1 MYSRESSNLKHALH
15 NSLQR
20 IYAIIV
26 KELRQL
32 SRDRPTFGMVV
43 MIPLIQ
49 LLLFGFAINTNVRN
63 LPVAVVDNSH
73 SEIARAL
80 VADLS
85 ASQVVAFVAD
95 YQTPTQAADALT
107 RGEIRAALIIPR
119 DIAQRLNDER
129 PLAQWLIDGSDTMV
143 GNAIFGLKDMPL
155 STLNARSFAGN
166 YNAKKAT
173 FEMTLFYNPE
183 RRSAINIVPGL
194 VGIILTMTM
203 VLFTSAALVRERERG
218 NLELLI
224 TTPVKPMEL
233 MIGKIVPYVFVGLLQ
248 MTIILGLG
256 HLIFDVPIN
265 GRIDQLLLAA
275 LVFISAS
282 LTLGMLISTVA
293 TTQLQAMQ
301 LTVFLLIPSIL
312 LSGFMFPYEG
322 MPALAQWIAE
332 ALPATHFIRL
342 IRGIVL
348 RSATLVDLWPDLV
361 WLAGFT
367 VIGLIIAAKRF
378 KKRLD

>member
-1 MYSRESSNLKHALH
+1 MNASVGIH

-32 SRDRPTFGMVV
+32 SRDRPTFGMIV

-63 LPVAVVDNSH
+63 LPVALVDNSH
-73 SEIARAL
+73 SEIARTII
-80 VADLS
+80 ADLK
-85 ASQVVAFVAD
+85 ATQVVQFVESYA
-95 YQTPTQAADALT
+95 TSHEAMDALT
-107 RGEIRAALIIPR
+107 RGDVRAALIIPK
-119 DIAQRLNDER
+119 DLAQRMDDER
-129 PLAQWLIDGSDTMV
+129 PLAQWIIDGSDTMV
-143 GNAIFGLKDMPL
+143 GNAIFGLKNMPL
-155 STLNARSFAGN
+155 NTLNSRALANS
-166 YNAKKAT
+166 YNIQKST

-194 VGIILTMTM
+194 VAIILTMTM

-233 MIGKIVPYVFVGLLQ
+233 MIGKIVPYVFVGLIQ
-248 MTIILGLG
+248 MSIILGLG
-256 HLIFDVPIN
+256 HLIFDVPIS

-282 LTLGMLISTVA
+282 LTLGMLISTIA
-293 TTQLQAMQ
+293 KTQLQAMQ

-322 MPALAQWIAE
+322 MPSLAQWIAE
-332 ALPATHFIRL
+332 VLPATHFIRL

-348 RSATLVDLWPDLV
+348 RAATLIDLWPDLL
-361 WLAGFT
+361 WLIGFT
-367 VIGLIIAAKRF
+367 VIGLLVAAKRF

>member
-1 MYSRESSNLKHALH
+1 MSNISPAIKNSIR

-20 IYAIIV
+20 IYAIMI

-32 SRDRPTFGMVV
+32 ARDRPTFGMIV
-43 MIPLIQ
+43 MIPLIE
-49 LLLFGFAINTNVRN
+49 LLLFGFAINTNVRH
-63 LPVAVVDNSH
+63 LPVAIVDNSH

-80 VADLS
+80 VSDLR
-85 ASQVVAFVAD
+85 ATQVVKFIAD
-95 YQTPTQAADALT
+95 YHTPTQAADALT
-107 RGEIRAALIIPR
+107 RGEIRAALIIPK
-119 DIAQRLNDER
+119 DIAQRLDDER
-129 PLAQWLIDGSDTMV
+129 PLAQWIIDGSDTMV

-155 STLNARSFAGN
+155 TTLASRSYAGN
-166 YNAKKAT
+166 YTLKKST

-194 VGIILTMTM
+194 VGVILTMTM
-203 VLFTSAALVRERERG
+203 VLFTSAAIVRERERG

-233 MIGKIVPYVFVGLLQ
+233 MVGKIAPYIFVGLVQ
-248 MTIILGLG
+248 TAIVLGIG
-256 HLIFDVPIN
+256 HIIFDVPIN
-265 GRIDQLLLAA
+265 GRIDQLLAA
-275 LVFISAS
+275 TLVFISAS
-282 LTLGMLISTVA
+282 LTLGMLISTAA

-312 LSGFMFPYEG
+312 LSGFMFPYDG
-322 MPALAQWIAE
+322 MPELAQWIAE
-332 ALPATHFIRL
+332 ALPATHYIRM

-348 RSATLVDLWPDLV
+348 RSATVTDLLPDLL
-361 WLAGFT
+361 WLSCFT
-367 VIGLIIAAKRF
+367 VIGLLIAAKRF

>member
-1 MYSRESSNLKHALH
+1 MSAAAHSIY

-20 IYAIIV
+20 VLAIMM

-32 SRDRPTFGMVV
+32 SRDRPTFSMIV

-63 LPVAVVDNSH
+63 LPVALVDKSH

-80 VADLS
+80 IADLM
-85 ASQVVAFVAD
+85 ATQVVNFVTD
-95 YQTPTQAADALT
+95 YPTPLQANNALI
-107 RGEIRAALIIPR
+107 RGEIRAALIIPK
-119 DIAQRLNDER
+119 DIAQRLDDDR
-129 PLAQWLIDGSDTMV
+129 PIAQWIIDGSDTMV
-143 GNAIFGLKDMPL
+143 GNAIFNLKNMPFT
-155 STLNARSFAGN
+155 TLNARSYEGN
-166 YNAKKAT
+166 YNTKKST
-173 FEMTLFYNPE
+173 FEMTLFFNPE
-183 RRSAINIVPGL
+183 RRSPINIVPGL

-233 MIGKIVPYVFVGLLQ
+233 MIGKIVPYVFVGLIQ

-256 HLIFDVPIN
+256 HIIFDVPIN
-265 GRIDQLLLAA
+265 GRIDQLFFAA
-275 LVFISAS
+275 LIFISAS

-293 TTQLQAMQ
+293 KTQLQAMQ

-322 MPALAQWIAE
+322 MPKLAQWIAE
-332 ALPATHFIRL
+332 ILPATHFIRL

-348 RSATLVDLWPDLV
+348 RAGTLPELWPDAV
-361 WLAGFT
+361 WLASFT
-367 VIGLIIAAKRF
+367 LAGLLIAAKRF

>member
-1 MYSRESSNLKHALH
+1 MNASVGIH

-32 SRDRPTFGMVV
+32 SRDRPTFGMIV

-63 LPVAVVDNSH
+63 LPVALVDNSH
-73 SEIARAL
+73 SEIARTII
-80 VADLS
+80 ADLK
-85 ASQVVAFVAD
+85 ATQVVQFVQSYA
-95 YQTPTQAADALT
+95 TSHEAINALT
-107 RGEIRAALIIPR
+107 RGDVRAALIIPK
-119 DIAQRLNDER
+119 DLAQRMDDER
-129 PLAQWLIDGSDTMV
+129 PLAQWIIDGSDTMV
-143 GNAIFGLKDMPL
+143 GNAIFGLKSMPL
-155 STLNARSFAGN
+155 NTLNSRALASS
-166 YNAKKAT
+166 YNIQKST

-194 VGIILTMTM
+194 VAIILTMTM

-233 MIGKIVPYVFVGLLQ
+233 MIGKIVPYVFVGLIQ

-256 HLIFDVPIN
+256 HLIFDVPIS

-282 LTLGMLISTVA
+282 LTLGMLISTIA
-293 TTQLQAMQ
+293 KTQLQAMQ

-322 MPALAQWIAE
+322 MPSLAQWIAE
-332 ALPATHFIRL
+332 VLPATHFIRL

-348 RSATLVDLWPDLV
+348 RAATLIDLWPDLL
-361 WLAGFT
+361 WLIGFT
-367 VIGLIIAAKRF
+367 VIGLLVAAKRF

>member
-1 MYSRESSNLKHALH
+1 MH
-15 NSLQR
+15 NPSLQFQQSLQR
-20 IYAIIV
+20 IYAIII

-49 LLLFGFAINTNVRN
+49 LLLFGFAINTNVRH

-73 SEIARAL
+73 SELARAL
-80 VADLS
+80 VADL
-85 ASQVVAFVAD
+85 AATQVVDFIQA
-95 YQTPTQAADALT
+95 YPTPETGVSAIT
-107 RGEIRAALIIPR
+107 RGEVRATLVIPK
-119 DIAQRLNDER
+119 DIAQRLSDDR
-129 PLAQWLIDGSDTMV
+129 PIAQWIVDGSDTMV
-143 GNAIFGLKDMPL
+143 GNAVLSLKNMPTTNL
-155 STLNARSFAGN
+155 TSRIPTNINPASFEITL
-166 YNAKKAT
+166 
-173 FEMTLFYNPE
+173 LYNPE

-224 TTPVKPMEL
+224 TTPIKPMEL

-256 HLIFDVPIN
+256 HLIFKVPIN
-265 GRIDQLLLAA
+265 GRIDQLLVASLF
-275 LVFISAS
+275 FISAS

-293 TTQLQAMQ
+293 KTQLQAMQ

-322 MPALAQWIAE
+322 MPRLAQWIAE
-332 ALPATHFIRL
+332 VLPATHFIRL

-348 RSATLVDLWPDLV
+348 RAANVLDLWPDVL

-367 VIGLIIAAKRF
+367 LLGLLVAAKRF

>member
-1 MYSRESSNLKHALH
+1 MNSSTSLG

-32 SRDRPTFGMVV
+32 SRDRPTFGMIV

-63 LPVAVVDNSH
+63 LPVALVDNSH
-73 SEIARAL
+73 SEIARTMI
-80 VADLS
+80 ADLN
-85 ASQVVAFVAD
+85 ATQVVRFVQD
-95 YQTPTQAADALT
+95 YATSHEAVNALT
-107 RGEIRAALIIPR
+107 RGDVRAALIIPK
-119 DIAQRLNDER
+119 DIAQRLDDDR
-129 PLAQWLIDGSDTMV
+129 PLAQWIIDGSDTMV
-143 GNAIFGLKDMPL
+143 GNAIFGLRNMPL
-155 STLNARSFAGN
+155 STLNANALANN
-166 YNAKKAT
+166 YNIQKST

-194 VGIILTMTM
+194 VAIILTMTM

-233 MIGKIVPYVFVGLLQ
+233 MIGKIVPYVFVGLIQ
-248 MTIILGLG
+248 MSIILGLG
-256 HLIFDVPIN
+256 HLIFDVPIS

-293 TTQLQAMQ
+293 KNQLQAMQ

-322 MPALAQWIAE
+322 MPRLAQWIAE
-332 ALPATHFIRL
+332 VLPATHFIRL

-348 RSATLVDLWPDLV
+348 RAATLIDLWPDLL
-361 WLAGFT
+361 WLLGFT
-367 VIGLIIAAKRF
+367 VIGLLVAAKRF

>member
-1 MYSRESSNLKHALH
+1 MTNAALNIH

-20 IYAIIV
+20 VYAIML

-32 SRDRPTFGMVV
+32 SRDRPTFGMIV

-63 LPVAVVDNSH
+63 LPVAVVDQSH

-80 VADLS
+80 VADLNV
-85 ASQVVAFVAD
+85 SQVVNFIQS
-95 YQTPTQAADALT
+95 YQTPTEAADALT
-107 RGEIRAALIIPR
+107 RGEVRAALIIPK

-129 PLAQWLIDGSDTMV
+129 PIAQWIIDGSDTMV
-143 GNAIFGLKDMPL
+143 GNAIFALKNMPL
-155 STLNARSFAGN
+155 TTLNTRTLAGN
-166 YNAKKAT
+166 YNPTKST

-248 MTIILGLG
+248 MIIILGLG

-265 GRIDQLLLAA
+265 GRLDQLLLAA

-282 LTLGMLISTVA
+282 LTLGMLISTIA
-293 TTQLQAMQ
+293 KTQLQAMQ

-322 MPALAQWIAE
+322 MPKFAQWIAE
-332 ALPATHFIRL
+332 ILPATHFIRL

-348 RSATLVDLWPDLV
+348 RSATLVNLWPDLL
-361 WLAGFT
+361 WLASFT
-367 VIGLIIAAKRF
+367 VLGLLVAAKRF

>member
-1 MYSRESSNLKHALH
+1 MNASKSIH

-20 IYAIIV
+20 IYAIII

-32 SRDRPTFGMVV
+32 SRDRPTFGMIV

-63 LPVAVVDNSH
+63 LPVALVDNSH
-73 SEIARAL
+73 SEIARTL
-80 VADLS
+80 IADLK
-85 ASQVVAFVAD
+85 ATQVVRFVQD
-95 YQTPTQAADALT
+95 YATSHEAMDALT
-107 RGEIRAALIIPR
+107 RGDVRAALIIPK
-119 DIAQRLNDER
+119 DLAQRLDDER
-129 PLAQWLIDGSDTMV
+129 PLAQWIIDGSDTMV
-143 GNAIFGLKDMPL
+143 GNAIFGLKSMPL
-155 STLNARSFAGN
+155 TTLNSNAMASN
-166 YNAKKAT
+166 YNIHKST

-194 VGIILTMTM
+194 VAIILTMTM

-233 MIGKIVPYVFVGLLQ
+233 MIGKIVPYVFVGLIQ
-248 MTIILGLG
+248 MSIILGLG
-256 HLIFDVPIN
+256 HLIFDVPIS
-265 GRIDQLLLAA
+265 GRIDQLFLAA
-275 LVFISAS
+275 LIFISAS

-293 TTQLQAMQ
+293 KTQLQAMQ

-322 MPALAQWIAE
+322 MPRLAQWIAE
-332 ALPATHFIRL
+332 ILPATHFIRL

-348 RSATLVDLWPDLV
+348 RAATLIDLWPDFL
-361 WLAGFT
+361 WLFGFT
-367 VIGLIIAAKRF
+367 VIGLLVAAKRF

>member
-1 MYSRESSNLKHALH
+1 MH
-15 NSLQR
+15 NPSLQFQQSLQR
-20 IYAIIV
+20 IYAIII

-49 LLLFGFAINTNVRN
+49 LLLFGFAINTNVRH

-73 SEIARAL
+73 SELARAL
-80 VADLS
+80 VADL
-85 ASQVVAFVAD
+85 AATQVVDFIQG
-95 YQTPTQAADALT
+95 YPTPETGVSAIT
-107 RGEIRAALIIPR
+107 RGEVRATLVIPK
-119 DIAQRLNDER
+119 DIAQRLSDDR
-129 PLAQWLIDGSDTMV
+129 PIAQWIVDGSDTMV
-143 GNAIFGLKDMPL
+143 GNAVLSLKNMPTTNL
-155 STLNARSFAGN
+155 TSRIPTNINPASFEITL
-166 YNAKKAT
+166 
-173 FEMTLFYNPE
+173 LYNPE

-224 TTPVKPMEL
+224 TTPIKPMEL

-256 HLIFDVPIN
+256 HLIFKVPIN
-265 GRIDQLLLAA
+265 GRIDQLLVASLF
-275 LVFISAS
+275 FISAS

-293 TTQLQAMQ
+293 KTQLQAMQ

-322 MPALAQWIAE
+322 MPRLAQWIAE
-332 ALPATHFIRL
+332 VLPATHFIRL

-348 RSATLVDLWPDLV
+348 RAANVLDLWPDVL

-367 VIGLIIAAKRF
+367 LLGLLVAAKRF

>member
-1 MYSRESSNLKHALH
+1 MNTSASIRD
-15 NSLQR
+15 SLQR
-20 IYAIIV
+20 IYAILI

-32 SRDRPTFGMVV
+32 ARDRPTFGMIV
-43 MIPLIQ
+43 MIPLIE

-63 LPVAVVDNSH
+63 LPVALVDNSH
-73 SEIARAL
+73 SEIARAM
-80 VADLS
+80 VADLT
-85 ASQVVAFVAD
+85 ATQVVRFIQD
-95 YQTPTQAADALT
+95 YSTPDEAGNALT
-107 RGEIRAALIIPR
+107 RGEVRAALIIPR
-119 DIAQRLNDER
+119 DIAQRLDDER
-129 PLAQWLIDGSDTMV
+129 PLAQWIIDGSDNMV
-143 GNAIFGLKDMPL
+143 GNAIFALKDMPL
-155 STLNARSFAGN
+155 DTLNSRAQVPGYSN
-166 YNAKKAT
+166 KKST
-173 FEMTLFYNPE
+173 FEMTIFYNPE

-194 VGIILTMTM
+194 VAIILTMTM

-233 MIGKIVPYVFVGLLQ
+233 MIGKIVPYVFVGLIQ
-248 MTIILGLG
+248 MSIILGLG
-256 HLIFDVPIN
+256 YLIFDVPVS
-265 GRIDQLLLAA
+265 GRLDQLFLAA

-293 TTQLQAMQ
+293 KTQLQSMQ

-322 MPALAQWIAE
+322 MPRLAQWIAE

-348 RSATLVDLWPDLV
+348 RAATLIELWPDLL
-361 WLAGFT
+361 WLLSFT
-367 VIGLIIAAKRF
+367 VIGLLVAAKRF